1 MKKYFVILV
10 LLALAIFIS
19 GCIGLLTTPG
29 DDSIAPGKG
38 RLEIYLTDA
47 PGDYEEVNILISKI
61 EGHIAVDG
69 DEGYWEVLKE
79 WDVGDEL
86 EVDLI
91 ELEDVSILL
100 ASLELVP
107 NKYTQLRLFLMGGE
121 EDAWIILE
129 GSEGST
135 SIEFLEIPSV
145 YQTGIKLIH
154 PFEIVE
160 SMITKLT
167 IDFDAE
173 KSVVKTGNEEYK
185 LKPVIKVISE
195 TYSVGDVS
203 TGSVSG
209 TVSYDENSVLTGI
222 VGASVSFTLYGGEYI
237 FTTSTVTDQ
246 DGLFFIEHLPVG
258 TYTLNV
264 SADDYIEHTEDGI
277 TVSEGVTT
285 IDIDVVLTPVPQ
297 P

>member
-10 LLALAIFIS
+10 ILALAIFIS

-47 PGDYEEVNILISKI
+47 PGDYKEVNIIISKI
-61 EGHIAVDG
+61 EGHIALDG

-79 WDVGDEL
+79 WDAGDEL

-107 NKYTQLRLFLMGGE
+107 NKYTQLRIFLMDE
-121 EDAWIILE
+121 EGDAWLILE

-135 SIEFLEIPSV
+135 SIKFLEIPSV

-160 SMITKLT
+160 GEITKLT

-173 KSVVKTGNEEYK
+173 KSVLKTDNGEYK
-185 LKPVIKVISE
+185 LKPVIKVTSE
-195 TYSVGDVS
+195 TFSFGDFPEGL
-203 TGSVSG
+203 GSVSG
-209 TVSYDENSVLTGI
+209 IVSYYDSQDSESIGI
-222 VGASVSFTLYGGEYI
+222 GDASVSLSGGEYI
-237 FTTSTVTDQ
+237 FANTTTTSEGGSF
-246 DGLFFIEHLPVG
+246 GLNNVPVG
-258 TYTLNV
+258 DYTLNV
-264 SADDYIEHTEDGI
+264 YAEGYGDYSVSIEVKVDED
-277 TVSEGVTT
+277 TVV
-285 IDIDVVLTPVPQ
+285 DIVY
-297 P
+297 